1 MPATEACVRSHQG
14 WFLRVSKEPDDNVA
28 QVGDVCELL
37 AKELHAGHEVLVG
50 GIVGTILVN
59 GVDPIFFEDLVP
71 NRCCGNSKAQREKA
85 EVRRPILSEV
95 RRQLRG
101 STLTVLIPGVKQ
113 ELLHCFTR
121 TWNNEETY
129 LFLLV
134 LNLNVEGDPDLLR
147 NFRDCSRIQGHLVAS
162 YRDIVGEVSKGSIG
176 DCAMKISHVSCRA
189 RENKTKRSISDG
201 KIAEDGDGRCFDG

>member
-14 WFLRVSKEPDDNVA
+14 WFLRMSKEPDDNVA

-37 AKELHAGHEVLVG
+37 AEELHAGHEVLVG

-95 RRQLRG
+95 RRQLRICNPKNTDRAIQ
-101 STLTVLIPGVKQ
+101 SKVLTV
-113 ELLHCFTR
+113 FT
-121 TWNNEETY
+121 
-129 LFLLV
+129 LFSV
-134 LNLNVEGDPDLLR
+134 LRMFNFLR
-147 NFRDCSRIQGHLVAS
+147 STTVFFPLATCS
-162 YRDIVGEVSKGSIG
+162 VSKYS
-176 DCAMKISHVSCRA
+176 S
-189 RENKTKRSISDG
+189 
-201 KIAEDGDGRCFDG
+201 